1 MKYMRLRHKYN
12 AVPSNRDNIK
22 FPSKLERD
30 CYDVL
35 KDYKTSK
42 NIRFFLRQIP
52 FDIPGSAKHNVDFE
66 VFTHGGVY
74 FVEAKGR
81 DLAMG
86 KLKRLQVEEIYDIDI
101 HVVTT
106 PTELKTLLNKWIK
119 EERE

>member
-1 MKYMRLRHKYN
+1 MIYKRLRHKYN

-35 KDYKTSK
+35 KAFQSSK
-42 NIRFFLRQIP
+42 MIRFFLRQIP
-52 FDIPGSAKHNVDFE
+52 FDIPGKARHNVDFE

-86 KLKRLQVEEIYDIDI
+86 KLKRLQVEEIYDIDV

-106 PTELKTLLNKWIK
+106 PTELKTKLAKWIR
-119 EERE
+119 EESV